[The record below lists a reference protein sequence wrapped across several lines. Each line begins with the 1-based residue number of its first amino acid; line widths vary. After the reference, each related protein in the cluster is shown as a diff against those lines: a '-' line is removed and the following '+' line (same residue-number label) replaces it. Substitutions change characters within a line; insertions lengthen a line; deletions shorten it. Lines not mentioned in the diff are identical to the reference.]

1 MVIDVHV
8 HPNGYPQVAQDPASR
23 AFRDRVF
30 QRRPQDALSA
40 PIAMTGKPSGGN
52 GGGNKNFDVLFTR
65 MDHEGIDRFVLIPWI
80 LPPDMAAGWFPMTK

>member
-8 HPNGYPQVAQDPASR
+8 HPLNYPYVAQDEQSR

-30 QRRPQDALSA
+30 KRRIEDALSA

-52 GGGNKNFDVLFTR
+52 GGVSANFDALFAKL
-65 MDHEGIDRFVLIPWI
+65 DYEGIDR
-80 LPPDMAAGWFPMTK
+80 

>member
-52 GGGNKNFDVLFTR
+52 GGGLNGDSGQVQSGGAVVGGA
-65 MDHEGIDRFVLIPWI
+65 EGDYHPIWRLGGFQ
-80 LPPDMAAGWFPMTK
+80 